1 MPLPKADQDKIKA
14 LGIDYALLEAAIK
27 ADIDTTVPIPEGTI
41 LTDAQLL
48 ERDTVKVNEGKG
60 LGESSSKSALVQE
73 VAKKMNITVKGDR
86 IGDLVTSLNTEIAKG
101 ADEKYKLATDQV
113 TALTADKAKLE
124 SDLAAKDGVIAATK
138 FDSELINMF
147 PVNRGKDLTDG
158 DRLSLIQRDIT
169 FETVDGKRIAKR
181 NGEVIKDPATHAPL
195 AIDKV
200 ITNLFTEKPILL
212 GTVETKGGGG
222 RGAGDKPAGGGSG
235 GFKKAS
241 EVREDWKSKNP
252 DGNVMGPECLAEI
265 NKVAKE
271 DTTFDYY
278 S

>member
-1 MPLPKADQDKIKA
+1 MLKQADKDKLKAI
-14 LGIDYALLEAAIK
+14 GIDYATLETAIK
-27 ADIDTTVPIPEGTI
+27 DEKEVDFVVPEGTI
-41 LTDAQLL
+41 LTEAQLT
-48 ERDTVKVNEGKG
+48 ERDTVKINEGKTA
-60 LGESSSKSALVQE
+60 GESSSKAALVQE

-200 ITNLFTEKPILL
+200 IANLFTEKPILL
-212 GTVETKGGGG
+212 GTIETKPGGG

-241 EVREDWKSKNP
+241 EVREHWKTQNP

-265 NKVAKE
+265 NKIAKE